1 MKKLT
6 IAPSILA
13 SDFSRLG
20 EEIRSIEE
28 AGADWIHID
37 IMDNH
42 FVPNLTFGP
51 PIVSMIRHVT
61 KLPFDVH
68 LMVERPETL
77 FPALAEAGADR
88 ITVHP
93 EACVHLH
100 RTLAS
105 IRELGIKAGV
115 ALNPHT
121 PLNVLEYMLDE
132 IDLVLIMTI
141 NPGFGGQAFLP
152 SMLPKLRQLRELLDK
167 HGRNDIHIQVDG
179 GINAET
185 AALVTDAGAN
195 SLVAG
200 TFIFGKQDRAA
211 AISALRAASKVAQ

>member
-1 MKKLT
+1 MIK

-20 EEIRSIEE
+20 EEIRDIDS
-28 AGADWIHID
+28 AGADWVHID
-37 IMDNH
+37 IMDGH

-51 PIVSMIRHVT
+51 PIVSMIRPVT
-61 KLPFDVH
+61 KLFFDVH
-68 LMVERPETL
+68 LMVEAPELL
-77 FPALAEAGADR
+77 FPALASAGADR

-100 RTLAS
+100 RTLTQ
-105 IRELGIKAGV
+105 IRELGMKAGV

-121 PLNVLEYMLDE
+121 PLSVLEYILDE

-141 NPGFGGQAFLP
+141 NPGFGGQQFLP
-152 SMLPKLRQLRELLDK
+152 AMLPKLRQLRDMLGK
-167 HGRNDIHIQVDG
+167 HGRSDIHIEVDG

-185 AALVTDAGAN
+185 AALVTEAGADA
-195 SLVAG
+195 LVAG
-200 TFIFGKQDRAA
+200 TAIFGQADRAA
-211 AISALRAASKVAQ
+211 AIRSLRSASRA

>member
-1 MKKLT
+1 MVT

-20 EEIRSIEE
+20 EEVRSMEA

-37 IMDNH
+37 IMDGH

-51 PIVSMIRHVT
+51 PIVSMIRAET
-61 KLPFDVH
+61 KLLFDVH
-68 LMVERPETL
+68 LMVEAPQLL
-77 FPALAEAGADR
+77 FSALVAAGADR

-100 RTLAS
+100 RTLTE
-105 IRELGIKAGV
+105 IKELGMKAGV

-121 PLNVLEYMLDE
+121 PLSVLEYILDE

-141 NPGFGGQAFLP
+141 NPGFGGQSFLP
-152 SMLPKLRQLRELLDK
+152 AMLPKLRQLREMLSS
-167 HGRNDIHIQVDG
+167 HGRSDIHIQVDG
-179 GINAET
+179 GINADT
-185 AALVTDAGAN
+185 SLLVREAGAN

-200 TFIFGKQDRAA
+200 TYIFNHSDRSA
-211 AISALRAASKVAQ
+211 AITNLRG

>member
-1 MKKLT
+1 MT
-6 IAPSILA
+6 IIAPSILA

-20 EEIRSIEE
+20 EELRSIDE
-28 AGADWIHID
+28 AGADWVHID

-51 PIVSMIRHVT
+51 PIVSMIRPCT
-61 KLPFDVH
+61 KLMFDVH

-77 FPALAEAGADR
+77 FPALKAAGADR

-93 EACVHLH
+93 EACVHLD
-100 RTLAS
+100 RTLTQ
-105 IRELGIKAGV
+105 IGELGMKAGI

-121 PLNVLEYMLDE
+121 PLSVLEYVLDK

-141 NPGFGGQAFLP
+141 NPGFGGQAFMP
-152 SMLPKLRQLRELLDK
+152 SMLPKLRHLREMLAER
-167 HGRNDIHIQVDG
+167 GRSDVYIQVDG
-179 GINAET
+179 GINRET
-185 AALVTDAGAN
+185 AALVKEAGAN

-200 TFIFGKQDRAA
+200 TYIFGHPNRKE
-211 AISALRAASKVAQ
+211 AILSLR

>member
-1 MKKLT
+1 MAV

-13 SDFSRLG
+13 ADFARLG
-20 EEIRSIEE
+20 EEIRSVEQ
-28 AGADWIHID
+28 AGADWIHVD

-51 PIVSMIRHVT
+51 PVVSMIRPVT

-88 ITVHP
+88 LTVHP

-100 RTLAS
+100 RTLRA
-105 IRELGIKAGV
+105 IRELGMKAGV

-121 PLNVLEYMLDE
+121 PLDVLEYVLDE

-141 NPGFGGQAFLP
+141 NPGFGGQSFLP
-152 SMLPKLRQLRELLDK
+152 AMLPKLRRLRAMLQER
-167 HGRNDIHIQVDG
+167 GASGIHIEVDG
-179 GINAET
+179 GINANT
-185 AALVTDAGAN
+185 AALVAEAGADA
-195 SLVAG
+195 LVAG
-200 TFIFGKQDRAA
+200 TFVFGQDDRRQAIAALRRAA
-211 AISALRAASKVAQ
+211 EG

>member
-1 MKKLT
+1 MVN

-13 SDFSRLG
+13 SDFARLG
-20 EEIRSIEE
+20 EEIRSIDS

-37 IMDNH
+37 IMDGH

-51 PIVSMIRHVT
+51 PIVSMIRPET
-61 KLPFDVH
+61 KLFFDCH
-68 LMVERPETL
+68 LMVENPQLL
-77 FPALAEAGADR
+77 FPALAAAGAER

-100 RTLAS
+100 RTLTE
-105 IRELGIKAGV
+105 IRALGMKAGV

-121 PLNVLEYMLDE
+121 PLSVLEYILDE

-141 NPGFGGQAFLP
+141 NPGFGGQSFLP
-152 SMLPKLRQLRELLDK
+152 ATLPKLRQLRELLKK
-167 HGRNDIHIQVDG
+167 HGRSEDIYIQVDG

-185 AALVTDAGAN
+185 AALVIDAGAN

-200 TFIFGKQDRAA
+200 TYIFGQEDRAA
-211 AISALRAASKVAQ
+211 AITSLRNAASK

>member
-1 MKKLT
+1 MLT

-13 SDFSRLG
+13 ADFSRLG
-20 EEIRSIEE
+20 EEIRSVEA
-28 AGADWIHID
+28 AGADWIHVD

-51 PIVSMIRHVT
+51 PIVSMIRPVT
-61 KLPFDVH
+61 RLPFDVH
-68 LMVERPETL
+68 LMVERPDTL

-100 RTLAS
+100 RTLTA

-152 SMLPKLRQLRELLDK
+152 AMLPKLRALREMLAR
-167 HGRNDIHIQVDG
+167 HGRSDVHIQVDG

-185 AALVTDAGAN
+185 AALVAEAGAN

-200 TFIFGKQDRAA
+200 TFVFGQPERAA
-211 AISALRAASKVAQ
+211 AIASLRAAASSVAKS

>member
-1 MKKLT
+1 MLT

-13 SDFSRLG
+13 ADFSRLG
-20 EEIRSIEE
+20 EEIRDIEA
-28 AGADWIHID
+28 AGADWIHVD

-51 PIVSMIRHVT
+51 PIVSMIRPVT
-61 KLPFDVH
+61 QLPFDVH
-68 LMVERPETL
+68 LMTETPETL
-77 FPALAEAGADR
+77 FEALAAAGANR
-88 ITVHP
+88 LTVHP

-100 RTLAS
+100 RTLAA
-105 IRELGIKAGV
+105 IRELGLKAGV

-121 PLNVLEYMLDE
+121 PLSVLEYILTE

-152 SMLPKLRQLRELLDK
+152 SMLPKLRELREILARK
-167 HGRNDIHIQVDG
+167 GRQDIRIEVDG

-185 AALVTDAGAN
+185 AALVTEAGADA
-195 SLVAG
+195 LVSG
-200 TFIFGKQDRAA
+200 TYIFGQQDRAS
-211 AISALRAASKVAQ
+211 AIASLRAASCLSR

>member
-1 MKKLT
+1 MVK

-20 EEIRSIEE
+20 EEIRSIDS

-37 IMDNH
+37 IMDGH

-51 PIVSMIRHVT
+51 PIVSMIRPVS
-61 KLPFDVH
+61 KLFFDCH
-68 LMVERPETL
+68 LMVENPQLL
-77 FPALAEAGADR
+77 FPALAAAGADR

-100 RTLAS
+100 RTLTE
-105 IRELGIKAGV
+105 IRALGMKAGV

-121 PLNVLEYMLDE
+121 PLSVLEYILDE

-141 NPGFGGQAFLP
+141 NPGFGGQSFLP
-152 SMLPKLRQLRELLDK
+152 AMLPKLRQLREMLERHD
-167 HGRNDIHIQVDG
+167 RTDIYIQVDG

-185 AALVTDAGAN
+185 AALVTEAGAN

-200 TFIFGKQDRAA
+200 TYIFGQDDRKAS
-211 AISALRAASKVAQ
+211 ISALRAAAMN

>member
-1 MKKLT
+1 MLT

-13 SDFSRLG
+13 ADFSRLG
-20 EEIRSIEE
+20 EEIRDIEA
-28 AGADWIHID
+28 AGADWIHVD

-51 PIVSMIRHVT
+51 PIVSMIRPVT

-68 LMVERPETL
+68 LMTQSPETL
-77 FPALAEAGADR
+77 FPALAKAGADR
-88 ITVHP
+88 LTVHP

-100 RTLAS
+100 RTLGS
-105 IRELGIKAGV
+105 IRELGLKAGV

-121 PLNVLEYMLDE
+121 PLSVIEYVLDM

-152 SMLPKLRQLRELLDK
+152 EMLPKLRDLRQLLERK
-167 HGRNDIHIQVDG
+167 GRRDIRIEVDG

-185 AALVTDAGAN
+185 AALVTEAGADA
-195 SLVAG
+195 LVAG
-200 TFIFGKQDRAA
+200 TYIFGAPDRAS
-211 AISALRAASKVAQ
+211 AISSLRAASRLAD